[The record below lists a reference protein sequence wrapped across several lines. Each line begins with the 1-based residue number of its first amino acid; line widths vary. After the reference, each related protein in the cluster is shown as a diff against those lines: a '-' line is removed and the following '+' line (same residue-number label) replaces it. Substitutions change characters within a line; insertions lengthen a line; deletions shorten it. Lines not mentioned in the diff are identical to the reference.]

1 MNLQLVHPPANL
13 TTIESEINQM
23 SEMLRQGW
31 LTVGERLFIVE
42 HDQLYKQSHH
52 KSFTSWL
59 NSLSEKLDTKPSTL
73 WKYLKIVRMI
83 EDINYP
89 KAKINLKNVTG
100 LEQVARIYEATKDVE
115 QVLTLISQLDEKAIK
130 SSDVKKLAKEI
141 VCESLENKVLLENK
155 ATFGSF
161 FNNQKYF
168 ATLKASAIPIFIL
181 STLTVYWVI
190 ELS

>member
-1 MNLQLVHPPANL
+1 MNLQLVHPPENL

-31 LTVGERLFIVE
+31 LAVGERLFIVE
-42 HDQLYKQSHH
+42 HEQLYKQSDH

-59 NSLSEKLDTKPSTL
+59 NSLSKKLDTKPSTL

-89 KAKINLKNVTG
+89 KAKVNLKNVTG
-100 LEQVARIYEATKDVE
+100 LEQVARIYEVTKDVE
-115 QVLTLISQLDEKAIK
+115 QVLTLINQLDEKAIK
-130 SSDVKKLAKEI
+130 SNDVKKLAKEI
-141 VCESLENKVLLENK
+141 VCESLDKKDHLERK
-155 ATFGSF
+155 ATLGIFL
-161 FNNQKYF
+161 NKQKYL
-168 ATLKASAIPIFIL
+168 ATLKASAIPIFVL
-181 STLTVYWVI
+181 SSLTVYWVI

>member
-31 LTVGERLFIVE
+31 FAVGERLFIVE
-42 HDQLYKQSHH
+42 HEQLYKQSDH

-59 NSLSEKLDTKPSTL
+59 NSLSKKLDTKPSTL

-89 KAKINLKNVTG
+89 KEKINLKNVTG
-100 LEQVARIYEATKDVE
+100 LEQVARIYEASNNVE
-115 QVLTLISQLDEKAIK
+115 QVLTLINQLDEKAIK

-141 VCESLENKVLLENK
+141 ICESLENKAAIGN
-155 ATFGSF
+155 F
-161 FNNQKYF
+161 FNNPKYL
-168 ATLKASAIPIFIL
+168 ATLKASVIPIFIFL
-181 STLTVYWVI
+181 SLTVYWVI
-190 ELS
+190 EFS